1 MDKGWMLLR
10 PVRPPQRLGSCCLLT
25 QRGGVRMRLDALHSM
40 CLLAA
45 FPHYQIAP
53 HPFVIAYRRL
63 ANAVSDRLGGCEGL
77 EGLGE
82 GDGEGDGGLVEA
94 GDLCD
99 RVKVGW
105 GVDG

>member
-1 MDKGWMLLR
+1 MVLR
-10 PVRPPQRLGSCCLLT
+10 PVRPPQRVGSCLLT

-45 FPHYQIAP
+45 FPQHRIAP
-53 HPFVIAYRRL
+53 HPFAIAYRRL
-63 ANAVSDRLGGCEGL
+63 ANLASDRLGGCEGL
-77 EGLGE
+77 EGLWE
-82 GDGEGDGGLVEA
+82 GDGEGDKELVEA

-105 GVDG
+105 GVEG